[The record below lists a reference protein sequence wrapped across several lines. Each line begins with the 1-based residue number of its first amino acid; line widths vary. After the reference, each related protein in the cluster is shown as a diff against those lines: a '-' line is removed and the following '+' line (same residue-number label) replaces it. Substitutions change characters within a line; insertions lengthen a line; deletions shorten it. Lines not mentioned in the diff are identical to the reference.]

1 MGYQKF
7 TLLPARLQLFAGDG
21 GGSGDGGG
29 VAGSLGASA
38 SGQADDSGGEQPTVL
53 YGRQDGGSAEGLD
66 AGDANNPP
74 NAEKDGK
81 ETLKERQARY
91 RELING
97 EFKDFYQQDTQ
108 RMIDRRFKETRGLQ
122 EQLENQRVVLDQL
135 SSRYNTPPGDIA
147 ALQRALDSDTA
158 MWETAAEEAGMTV
171 DQYRMV
177 DKMRRSNAQMQG
189 QLLRMQAAQ
198 RSRQQVETWQ
208 REAAELQQDYPDFN
222 LAEFVRDPQNMEY
235 LKHHVPMRM
244 IYEYAN
250 RDAIMQDTASRAARQ
265 AETNVVN
272 NIRSKGR
279 RPKENGAA
287 QQPGVVVKDNVDSLT
302 NDDIDEI
309 IRRVQRGEHIS
320 F

>member
-1 MGYQKF
+1 MGQF
-7 TLLPARLQLFAGDG
+7 NHILPALLQLFAGDG
-21 GGSGDGGG
+21 AGSGDGGG
-29 VAGSLGASA
+29 VAGSLGGSA
-38 SGQADDSGGEQPTVL
+38 SGQADNSGGEQPAVL
-53 YGRQDGGSAEGLD
+53 YGKQDGSGDGLD
-66 AGDANNPP
+66 AGGDPQQEKAD
-74 NAEKDGK
+74 KDGK
-81 ETLKERQARY
+81 ETQKERQARY

-97 EFKDFYQQDTQ
+97 EFRDLYQQDTQ
-108 RMIDRRFKETRGLQ
+108 RMIDRRFKETKSLQ
-122 EQLENQRVVLDQL
+122 EQLDSQRGILDQL
-135 SSRYNTPPGDIA
+135 SSRYGTTPGDIA
-147 ALQRALDSDTA
+147 ALQRALDGDTA
-158 MWETAAEEAGMTV
+158 MWESAAEEAGMSV

-177 DKMRRSNAQMQG
+177 EQMRRNNAQMQS

-198 RSRQQVETWQ
+198 KSRQQVEAWQ
-208 REAAELQQDYPDFN
+208 REAAEIRQDYPDFD
-222 LAEFVRDPQNMEY
+222 LAAFVNDPQNVDY
-235 LKHHVPMRM
+235 LKRGVPMRM

-265 AETNVVN
+265 AESNVVN

-309 IRRVQRGEHIS
+309 IRRVQRGERIS